1 MQENWF
7 EAIVLVRFAGRW
19 CIAALMVMSSVD
31 MANGQCTFGAPNCT
45 SNTANNSNVNFNALS
60 WTGGSCPTGSA
71 YTGNLRLDPGANGS
85 ITVTANYT
93 ITGDFRIITSGS
105 GSTITIPL
113 GVTFRVTG
121 NLGDCSNNTTTYVVN
136 GTLIVDD
143 FISGNNNNDFSGTGS
158 ITAGGLNFGN
168 NTDCPT
174 PCNIVWDVSVCNAS
188 PVSFCTLPIKL
199 LFFKAVV
206 SRNIVHLRW
215 ATESEENFDFFTVEK
230 STDGKNFY
238 SVNDIPG
245 HGNSTER
252 HDYAFT
258 DEHPLIG
265 KSYYRLRETD
275 FDGLV
280 VFHQIVSV
288 DFSGERSVSIYPVPV
303 SNGILNIRLNFSVK
317 QESRITI
324 NDTAGLVLQSFVSP
338 AEQIAVPVNLKP
350 GIYFLTFT
358 NGDFRTTKRFLVN

>member
-1 MQENWF
+1 MQENRF

-19 CIAALMVMSSVD
+19 CIAALIVMSSVG
-31 MANGQCTFGAPNCT
+31 MAYGQCTFGAPNCT
-45 SNTANNSNVNFNALS
+45 SSIASNVSINFNALI
-60 WTGGSCPTGSA
+60 WAGGSCPTGSA
-71 YTGNLRLDPGANGS
+71 YTGNLALTMGANS
-85 ITVTANYT
+85 TLTVTADYT
-93 ITGDFRIITSGS
+93 ITGDFNITTSGAS
-105 GSTITIPL
+105 PTITIPL

-121 NLGDCSNNTTTYVVN
+121 NLGDCTNNNTTYVVN
-136 GTLIVDD
+136 GALIVDG
-143 FISGNNNNDFSGTGS
+143 FLSGKNNNGFSGTGS

-168 NTDCPT
+168 NTTCT
-174 PCNIVWDVSVCNAS
+174 SCSIVWDVNTCTAS

-199 LFFKAVV
+199 LFFKAEVN
-206 SRNIVHLRW
+206 RNVVHLRW

-258 DEHPLIG
+258 DEHPLSG

-288 DFSGERSVSIYPVPV
+288 DFSGERSVNIYPVPV

-338 AEQIAVPVNLKP
+338 DEQIAVPLNLKP